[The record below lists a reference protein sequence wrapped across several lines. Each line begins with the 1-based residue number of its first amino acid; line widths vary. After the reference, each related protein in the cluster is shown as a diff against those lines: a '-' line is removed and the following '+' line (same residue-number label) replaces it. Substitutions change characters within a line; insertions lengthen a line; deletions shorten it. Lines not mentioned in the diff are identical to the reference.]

1 MAARTRVP
9 RARATATTLVR
20 SEIFFRATK
29 LMTGRLVT
37 GALETAASEPANG
50 QFEFPRERGPDR
62 GNWKRRVVRARAP
75 RAPGTMPLSYSTQ
88 KAKTPPRRAPLS
100 SRPAWGSKVARTNA
114 RMWSA
119 EPIDAPAARAKKPSV
134 PRRATTTTTTTT
146 TNKSSSGRKHPT
158 TRKTAHERAE
168 AAAAEAR
175 ARSPLY
181 RASPSP
187 VKAVNS
193 PKRRPLSAKPP
204 THVRFVDPDDDDASS
219 DDAAS
224 SQETSSSREDAY
236 GGDPNAY
243 AYVFCHNLMSAPDD
257 SFACMYLRDVLRA
270 VDVDLVAPD
279 LTVMDDEDG
288 GTAGAADFTVSTAV
302 ARLAVAVS
310 AAANATSPPR
320 KVRLIGSSLGAYV
333 AALYASYP
341 ENAGVVDRVMLLAPT
356 FKPVDCVDGLEMA
369 RSPYTGSHTTASAW

>member
-134 PRRATTTTTTTT
+134 PRRATTTPSEKAIEMLSR
-146 TNKSSSGRKHPT
+146 NN
-158 TRKTAHERAE
+158 RKTQSKIYPRA
-168 AAAAEAR
+168 
-175 ARSPLY
+175 
-181 RASPSP
+181 
-187 VKAVNS
+187 
-193 PKRRPLSAKPP
+193 
-204 THVRFVDPDDDDASS
+204 F
-219 DDAAS
+219 
-224 SQETSSSREDAY
+224 
-236 GGDPNAY
+236 
-243 AYVFCHNLMSAPDD
+243 
-257 SFACMYLRDVLRA
+257 
-270 VDVDLVAPD
+270 
-279 LTVMDDEDG
+279 
-288 GTAGAADFTVSTAV
+288 
-302 ARLAVAVS
+302 
-310 AAANATSPPR
+310 
-320 KVRLIGSSLGAYV
+320 
-333 AALYASYP
+333 
-341 ENAGVVDRVMLLAPT
+341 
-356 FKPVDCVDGLEMA
+356 
-369 RSPYTGSHTTASAW
+369 